1 MLLRL
6 GALETLIVRLM
17 TIERVAESLSNK
29 LLAALEVSDSDSRGK
44 RASRIEWMGQFSL
57 SQWIIEGRVETLRL
71 LSESKN
77 CFIDGHFI
85 ATLVLS
91 MGFIEHVLV
100 IMLSSKGLSSHSP
113 GIAGKLSLARS
124 HNMVP
129 NELLDR
135 TDVLQKRRNPFIHM
149 KSPSHEH
156 SLSFRYIN
164 ERRHPDAIL
173 QEDAEESLHLAHL
186 FFHHLKNTT

>member
-1 MLLRL
+1 
-6 GALETLIVRLM
+6 M
-17 TIERVAESLSNK
+17 TIERVAELPSNK
-29 LLAALEVSDSDSRGK
+29 LLAALEVSDCDSRGK

-57 SQWIIEGRVETLRL
+57 SQWIIEGPVETLSL

-100 IMLSSKGLSSHSP
+100 IMLSSKGLSSNHA
-113 GIAGKLSLARS
+113 GIGGTLELART
-124 HNMVP
+124 HNMLP
-129 NELLDR
+129 NGLLDR
-135 TDVLQKRRNPFIHM
+135 TDLLQKRRNPFVH
-149 KSPSHEH
+149 KKLPGHEH

-164 ERRHPDAIL
+164 ERRHPNTIL

-186 FFHHLKNTT
+186 FLHHLTKAT